1 MYFITIPIFMMAP
14 DIDSKMKLYTLS
26 ESRTNILDKDTWK
39 DSIYELSFDFGQGQ
53 ADFVCQD
60 TIKVDQIPLSY
71 ILMDIFRLISFNNVQ
86 VRENP

>member
-14 DIDSKMKLYTLS
+14 DTDSKMKLYTG
-26 ESRTNILDKDTWK
+26 RTFWIRITWK
-39 DSIYELSFDFGQGQ
+39 DSIYELLFDCGQGQ

-60 TIKVDQIPLSY
+60 TIKVDQNPLSY
-71 ILMDIFRLISFNNVQ
+71 ISMDIFHLISFNNVQ